1 VEEQRKTRAV
11 AEGKEE
17 EEEKEK
23 KKKKKK
29 KEPPVLPNPGREKE
43 PTLYLPRGTHGSE
56 ASMRPGGNQ

>member
-23 KKKKKK
+23 KKKK
-29 KEPPVLPNPGREKE
+29 EPPVLPNPGQEKE

-56 ASMRPGGNQ
+56 ASMHPGGNQ